1 MKKILSL
8 LALSLLAVLSV
19 WAQENVQK
27 VEVQVPGTLSDL
39 VNDLETERIKSLTIS
54 GGLNAADIVYLR
66 SGVGKLA
73 SVEMLD
79 LTDVT
84 LIPGDEPY
92 AALQVAR
99 SGEGM
104 GTTTNYYYIGDTYS
118 IETDQ
123 ALTGLGGYRISNFI
137 HTNDLS
143 GAFSFNGWSS
153 DPPVPF
159 KTITLPAALPQI
171 GSYMFANNKVIEHV
185 TLPDNVNLIGEKA
198 FYRTSSLKEIMLPNY
213 IKIIEHEAF
222 RDSEI
227 AHVNIPATLRSIGDY
242 AFSGTNISGE
252 YDFSNVE
259 ELGKGAFSDVKLT
272 GTLNLGKLKVIPDEA
287 FDGGLY
293 DKLIL
298 SDGVESIG
306 ANAFCGSALAE
317 VNIPTSL
324 ISIYANSFAN
334 TPWFKSLT
342 AEDGIIYINDIAV
355 QPTADIKLENGLLTI
370 KEGTRA
376 IANYS
381 WSGWS
386 WSGWGSICNP
396 VNNLVT
402 GLKLPST
409 LEFIGDGVFCNL
421 NIEDVQ
427 LPSGLRHIGAGAFAD
442 CASLWFD
449 DLPETV
455 EFIGDEAF
463 KGCGKLTSVTIGE
476 NVNHLGKGA
485 FSKCIGI
492 SSVKILATH
501 LAELNYSGYPF
512 ENAKGLDKIFIGAK
526 VEVLPWH
533 LFSITNASPRKI
545 EFEQRDSSTPLV
557 IGMECFSSIGDAD
570 FVNFP
575 QRIDSIGEGAFRGCN
590 VPAHLEFTECTYI
603 GASAFYGCASI
614 ETLTL
619 PPMLTTLVGGA
630 FGSCE
635 HLKRVEYN
643 CVSAESVSDGRGQWA
658 IFGPFNGCLSLA
670 EVRVAKNVAKLGFRL
685 FYGCKNLMNITF
697 EANEVDD
704 TSTLPMT
711 FEIGETCFWGC
722 PLSEITLPC
731 NTSCIGDAAFEYTGI
746 KSLIIPASIH
756 YIGKHVFFG
765 SQIKDITILA
775 DEVPEIGGNL
785 WYDDYQGWQEAEN
798 ATFHVPAA
806 LIDNYRTADVW
817 KDYRYMTIEKLVE
830 SISLSESDITLEKGQ
845 NLQLTADIKPVDAD
859 NRTLTWVS
867 DNETVAVVD
876 TEGNVTALTPGIA
889 LITATT
895 TDGSNLSASCLV
907 TVVPGGN
914 AIEETDA
921 DTNDGETRYYNLQ
934 GIRVDKLTP
943 GVYLKVQGTKTS
955 KVIVKE

>member
-19 WAQENVQK
+19 WAQEDVQK
-27 VEVQVPGTLSDL
+27 VDVQVPGTLSDL
-39 VNDLETERIKSLTIS
+39 VNDLETEKIKSLTIS

-92 AALQVAR
+92 AALQVEK
-99 SGEGM
+99 SDIGM

-118 IETDQ
+118 IETDW

-143 GAFSFNGWSS
+143 GAFSFNERSS

-159 KTITLPAALPQI
+159 KNITLPAALPQI

-185 TLPDNVNLIGEKA
+185 TLPDEVKLIGEKA
-198 FYRTSSLKEIMLPNY
+198 FYRASSLKEIMLPDY
-213 IKIIEHEAF
+213 IKIIEREAF
-222 RDSEI
+222 RGSGI
-227 AHVNIPATLRSIGDY
+227 AHVNIPATLRLIGDY
-242 AFSGTNISGE
+242 AFCDTNISGE

-287 FDGGLY
+287 FKGGLY

-306 ANAFCGSALAE
+306 ANAFYGSALAE

-324 ISIYANSFAN
+324 ISIYASSFAD

-370 KEGTRA
+370 REGTRA
-376 IANYS
+376 IASAGYSIYYS
-381 WSGWS
+381 WM
-386 WSGWGSICNP
+386 SGWGSICEP
-396 VNNLVT
+396 LKNLVT

-449 DLPETV
+449 DLPETI

-485 FSKCIGI
+485 FSGCLGI
-492 SSVKILATH
+492 SSVKILASH
-501 LAELNYSGYPF
+501 LAELDYSDSPF
-512 ENAKGLDKIFIGAK
+512 KNAKGLDKIFIGAK
-526 VEVLPWH
+526 VEVLPNC
-533 LFSITNASPRKI
+533 LFSYTNASPRKI
-545 EFEQRDSSTPLV
+545 EFEQRDSSIPLV
-557 IGMECFSSIGDAD
+557 IGEECFSSVGDAD

-643 CVSAESVSDGRGQWA
+643 CVSAYVSDGA
-658 IFGPFNGCLSLA
+658 PFYGCLSLV
-670 EVRVAKNVAKLGFRL
+670 EVRVAKNVTKLGDWLFRE
-685 FYGCKNLMNITF
+685 CENLTNITF

-704 TSTLPMT
+704 TSTLPVT
-711 FEIGETCFWGC
+711 FEIGESCFWGC
-722 PLSEITLPC
+722 PLSEITLPY

-746 KSLIIPASIH
+746 RSLIIPASIH
-756 YIGKHVFFG
+756 YIGKHVFYG
-765 SQIKDITILA
+765 SQIKDITILS
-775 DEVPEIGGNL
+775 DKVPEIGGNL
-785 WYDDYQGWQEAEN
+785 WYDDYQGWQEAGN

-806 LIDNYRTADVW
+806 LIDNYRTADIW
-817 KDYRYMTIEKLVE
+817 KYYQYMIIEKLVE
-830 SISLSESDITLEKGQ
+830 SVSLSASDVTLEKGKS
-845 NLQLTADIKPVDAD
+845 LQLTADIKPVDAD
-859 NRTLTWVS
+859 NRILTWVS
-867 DNETVAVVD
+867 DDEAVAIVD

-889 LITATT
+889 LIIATT

-914 AIEETDA
+914 AIEEIDA
-921 DTNDGETRYYNLQ
+921 DTHNGETRYYNLQ
-934 GIRVDKLTP
+934 GIRVDKLAP